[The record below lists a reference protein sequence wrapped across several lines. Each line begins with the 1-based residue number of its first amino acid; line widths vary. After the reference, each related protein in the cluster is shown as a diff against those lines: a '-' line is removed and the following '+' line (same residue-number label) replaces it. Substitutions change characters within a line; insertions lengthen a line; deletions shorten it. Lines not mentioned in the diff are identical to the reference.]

1 MDCFRKGNISCKCV
15 PNRYMSHFEINQTMF
30 NPCQTQEENRCALDF
45 LDSCYFSK
53 EIGKKCLPS
62 CTKGTFINYVW
73 CGDAKNRHSDGFLG
87 ILMIFA
93 LSIFK
98 IRTLNNQQVAKFW
111 LSSQLISNI
120 AKSYQIVLLTDLEFF
135 ILNTL

>member
-1 MDCFRKGNISCKCV
+1 MDCFMKGNISCKCV

-73 CGDAKNRHSDGFLG
+73 PKKAHRRLFFGNFSKGPSFGFV
-87 ILMIFA
+87 FN
-93 LSIFK
+93 SFQ
-98 IRTLNNQQVAKFW
+98 T
-111 LSSQLISNI
+111 
-120 AKSYQIVLLTDLEFF
+120 
-135 ILNTL
+135 